1 MKSFLKIGKVDF
13 FLISIRSS
21 IPPLKYFSSVNI
33 DKHET
38 PHSSYIC
45 AILDKFISSFTK
57 FPKEGLAR
65 FNSPIIDV
73 RDVSFLNFFEK
84 LKSHEGIF
92 FILFRIS
99 V

>member
-1 MKSFLKIGKVDF
+1 MKSFLKIGKVDI

-33 DKHET
+33 DKQET
-38 PHSSYIC
+38 PQSSYIR
-45 AILDKFISSFTK
+45 AILDKLVSSCTK

-73 RDVSFLNFFEK
+73 RDVSFFNFLEK
-84 LKSHEGIF
+84 LKSCEGRF

-99 V
+99 L